1 MSGAEL
7 ARVARQKHPRLHV
20 ILATGY
26 NNLPEGTEVS
36 IERLPK
42 PYYEHDLTAAISRIV
57 ARKSR

>member
-1 MSGAEL
+1 
-7 ARVARQKHPRLHV
+7 VARQKHPRLHV

-42 PYYEHDLTAAISRIV
+42 PYYEHDLSAAISRIV